1 MKFVGVFLA
10 VLLFEV
16 LALPTAAVPA
26 AKTTLQ
32 KTKGVSNDF
41 EIATDEDEPLYAYVY
56 EYEEENSD
64 QIWSDC
70 SKSVSLC
77 TTSTFS

>member
-1 MKFVGVFLA
+1 MKFVSVFVA

-26 AKTTLQ
+26 VRTSLQ
-32 KTKGVSNDF
+32 KTKGASNNF
-41 EIATDEDEPLYAYVY
+41 EIASDEDDEPLYAYVY
-56 EYEEENSD
+56 EYEEESSD

-70 SKSVSLC
+70 SKLHYYW
-77 TTSTFS
+77 

>member
-1 MKFVGVFLA
+1 MKFVGVFPA

-26 AKTTLQ
+26 VKTTLQ
-32 KTKGVSNDF
+32 KTKGVSNDY

-70 SKSVSLC
+70 SKSVSLH
-77 TTSTFS
+77 TTFS